1 MTQYYATSSLNMM
14 PEPFHLYFCLASQL
28 QLLSLC
34 SQNCLHHGHATP
46 THTNALPMC
55 GKHLVSRCRDSR
67 TVSNES
73 ALCDVHALHRIILVV
88 ESSDD
93 SPLEVSAAMQKLAS
107 FGLAIHTIS
116 AGHLPPLPVLSLL
129 RLLVLDHLPKV
140 MLRPGAGLVKLELVD
155 DFLAL
160 GRHCC

>member
-1 MTQYYATSSLNMM
+1 M
-14 PEPFHLYFCLASQL
+14 
-28 QLLSLC
+28 
-34 SQNCLHHGHATP
+34 
-46 THTNALPMC
+46 
-55 GKHLVSRCRDSR
+55 
-67 TVSNES
+67 
-73 ALCDVHALHRIILVV
+73 HALHRFIIVV